1 MVALPTKENKMV
13 LKTFLCCFTVKEG
26 SWICGVV
33 SLFLGG
39 LRLYL
44 QWFNLDFRQRMTEG
58 ATKQLKISFET
69 IQVINILQLF
79 AAAIS
84 MEVSLLM
91 FLGLYKRWRWLLCPW
106 MLWAGLEELFS
117 IAVIIFYACVRVKLN
132 WSVDISN
139 AVMLLVSIYLVLCV
153 YSYFIQMRDAEFYA
167 MIRGMPTMVE
177 DEFEDDSPGHFQVN
191 RPV

>member
-1 MVALPTKENKMV
+1 MV
-13 LKTFLCCFTVKEG
+13 LKTFLCCFTIKEG

-58 ATKQLKISFET
+58 GTKQLKISFET
-69 IQVINILQLF
+69 IQVINTLQLF

-117 IAVIIFYACVRVKLN
+117 IAVIIFYACVRVKLK

-167 MIRGMPTMVE
+167 MVSYARHCHQERTVRLSRGTLI
-177 DEFEDDSPGHFQVN
+177 
-191 RPV
+191 